1 MLAFYTTSP
10 RADLNIPNTPLT
22 AQQSAKP
29 MTMLVASKDHRLFYE
44 AYNDASD
51 IDGDGTLDIRFKP
64 HITYYGLFDSNLC
77 YTYSGSGSSG
87 LFSPNSTSTDGRCP
101 GKWSGNWLNYVTTS
115 RIDALR
121 KVLYGGH
128 REVDT
133 PDQTILRR
141 AYIPQDAHSWAK
153 EYTSPAVDGYN
164 ISDYTPLAAPRSG
177 RRHFFGNLTANAGTN
192 CSTLDTCSNLPP
204 LLSVVTNSTK
214 RVWEWA
220 SKERPVLDGSHGGS
234 RTDYTV
240 RVAVCTASFN
250 DGCKQYPNGKWKPV
264 GLLHDYGENET
275 MLFGLLT
282 GSYDRNMAGGRLRKV
297 VSSLNNEINPNDGT
311 FTANATIISTF
322 DRLRIRDYN
331 NNRTNG
337 AYRGGWVTT
346 RAPKSGEFVDWGA
359 PVAELMYEAVRYFAG
374 KNAATPEYVGNSTI
388 DRQVGLTAAAWD
400 DPYDPV
406 NSAAKAPYCA
416 RGNLLTI
423 SDINVSYDSDQLP
436 GVAPEFGS
444 GVSDALSGFNASSEA
459 DAISLHEPS
468 VPGMRFIGQVG
479 TNFDTT
485 PSPKLVGSL
494 ANIRGLA
501 PEEPTKQGSYYSAS
515 VAAFAKRTDLRP
527 SLPGR
532 QSLDTFVVALASPL
546 PRIDVPVG
554 SGRKITLVPFAKSVS
569 GASIQAAKGQYQP
582 TNQIVDFYVESI
594 ANSGAGDADPNV
606 NGGRYYAKFRINFE
620 DVEQGADH
628 DMDAI
633 VEYTVVANADGTV
646 TVTLRPTYQAGGI
659 KHRMGYI
666 ISGTNADGI
675 YLEVQDEGDE
685 TAYFLN
691 TPPGRTPGYC
701 DPPDGK
707 TDCRRLPYL
716 GGSAT
721 SLPRLDQAS
730 RTFTPG
736 TSPAASILR
745 DPLWF
750 AAKWGGY
757 VDRNGN
763 ARPDQTTEWD
773 ANGDGVPDTYFL
785 VQNPLKLRES
795 LRRTLDSIVE
805 RSAAAGNV
813 TSNSTSFSSES
824 AIFQS
829 TFNSSNWSGDLLAYS
844 ISSAGLDAAPLWRA
858 SQQVPP
864 PSDRRIFTY
873 TGGVSREFTWANL
886 SAADKL
892 LLDNSDVVDFL
903 RGIRTKEFQNGGTFR
918 NRPTDNVLGDIVH
931 SSPYFVKDTNT
942 LFVGANDGMLH
953 AFDVGTGKER
963 FAYIP
968 SAVIPRLK
976 NLSEP
981 GYLHGFYVDGDIDV
995 SRKSQTG
1002 GKNYLVATLGRGGR
1016 GLFGLDVSNPAS
1028 FGASDFEWECFF
1040 TGGTVGACNGDVDL
1054 GHMLGRPVIAK
1065 LNDGNWGAIVGNGYN
1080 SVSGKAVLYIF
1091 RLDNG
1096 TLLRK
1101 IDTLVAGDNGLASPG
1116 VFDADGNGTADYI
1129 YAGDLKGNVW
1139 KFDISGS
1146 KPSQWKV
1153 AYNTGSVPAP
1163 LFTACS
1169 SHPCSATNRQ
1179 PITAQ
1184 ITTAVND
1191 ILGDPNEGKRFIF
1204 FGTGSYF
1211 RATDPGDAQIQT
1223 WYGIIDD
1230 GAPVSGRTGLKQ
1242 RSIIESGTFDGKK
1255 VRTFSDLT
1263 DNDMT
1268 GKEGWYLD
1276 FNTETKERIVTSSK
1290 LYRFIRPALIASSII
1305 PVEDP
1310 CMPGGRGY
1318 VNVIDPFTGARVRM
1332 GILDVNNNND
1342 FTDDKLNNKEISSFD
1357 PGVGMPSEPVLV
1369 GDRLVVGG
1377 SDGTVA
1383 TVRINVGNRR
1393 TGRLSWRE
1401 IILN

>member
-1 MLAFYTTSP
+1 M
-10 RADLNIPNTPLT
+10 
-22 AQQSAKP
+22 
-29 MTMLVASKDHRLFYE
+29 
-44 AYNDASD
+44 
-51 IDGDGTLDIRFKP
+51 
-64 HITYYGLFDSNLC
+64 
-77 YTYSGSGSSG
+77 
-87 LFSPNSTSTDGRCP
+87 
-101 GKWSGNWLNYVTTS
+101 
-115 RIDALR
+115 
-121 KVLYGGH
+121 
-128 REVDT
+128 
-133 PDQTILRR
+133 
-141 AYIPQDAHSWAK
+141 
-153 EYTSPAVDGYN
+153 
-164 ISDYTPLAAPRSG
+164 
-177 RRHFFGNLTANAGTN
+177 
-192 CSTLDTCSNLPP
+192 
-204 LLSVVTNSTK
+204 
-214 RVWEWA
+214 
-220 SKERPVLDGSHGGS
+220 
-234 RTDYTV
+234 
-240 RVAVCTASFN
+240 
-250 DGCKQYPNGKWKPV
+250 
-264 GLLHDYGENET
+264 
-275 MLFGLLT
+275 
-282 GSYDRNMAGGRLRKV
+282 
-297 VSSLNNEINPNDGT
+297 
-311 FTANATIISTF
+311 
-322 DRLRIRDYN
+322 
-331 NNRTNG
+331 
-337 AYRGGWVTT
+337 
-346 RAPKSGEFVDWGA
+346 
-359 PVAELMYEAVRYFAG
+359 
-374 KNAATPEYVGNSTI
+374 
-388 DRQVGLTAAAWD
+388 
-400 DPYDPV
+400 
-406 NSAAKAPYCA
+406 
-416 RGNLLTI
+416 
-423 SDINVSYDSDQLP
+423 
-436 GVAPEFGS
+436 
-444 GVSDALSGFNASSEA
+444 
-459 DAISLHEPS
+459 
-468 VPGMRFIGQVG
+468 
-479 TNFDTT
+479 
-485 PSPKLVGSL
+485 GSL

-527 SLPGR
+527 TLQGR

-546 PRIDVPVG
+546 PRIEVPVG

-594 ANSGAGDADPNV
+594 ANSGAGDTDPGI

-633 VEYTVVANADGTV
+633 VEYTVAANADGTV
-646 TVTLRPTYQAGGI
+646 TVILRPTYQAGGI
-659 KHRMGYI
+659 QHRMGYI
-666 ISGTNADGI
+666 ISGTTADGI
-675 YLEVQDEGDE
+675 YLEVQDEADE

-707 TDCRRLPYL
+707 SDCRRLPYL
-716 GGSAT
+716 GGSST
-721 SLPRLDQAS
+721 STPRMDQAS

-763 ARPDQTTEWD
+763 ARPDLSTEWD

-824 AIFQS
+824 AVFQS

-844 ISSAGLDAAPLWRA
+844 IASAGLGAAPLWRA
-858 SQQVPP
+858 SQQVPT

-873 TGGVSREFTWANL
+873 TGGTAREFTWANL
-886 SAADKL
+886 STADKL
-892 LLDNSDVVDFL
+892 LLGNSDVVDFI
-903 RGIRTKEFQNGGTFR
+903 RGVRTKEFQNGGAFR
-918 NRPTDNVLGDIVH
+918 NRATDNVLGDIVH
-931 SSPYFVKDTNT
+931 SSPHFVKDTNT

-953 AFDVGTGKER
+953 AFDVATGKER

-976 NLSEP
+976 KLSEP
-981 GYLHGFYVDGDIDV
+981 GYLHEFYVDGDIDV
-995 SRKSQTG
+995 SRKSQTS

-1028 FGASDFEWECFF
+1028 FGAADVKWECFF

-1065 LNDGNWGAIVGNGYN
+1065 LNDGNWGVIVGNGYN
-1080 SVSGKAVLYIF
+1080 SVSGKAALYIF

-1116 VFDADGNGTADYI
+1116 VFDADDNGTVDYV
-1129 YAGDLKGNVW
+1129 YAGDLKGNAW

-1146 KPSQWKV
+1146 TPAQWKV
-1153 AYNTGSVPAP
+1153 AHSTGSVPAP

-1191 ILGDPNEGKRFIF
+1191 IQGDPNEGKRFVF

-1211 RATDPGDAQIQT
+1211 RASDPGDTQTQT
-1223 WYGIIDD
+1223 WYGIIDE
-1230 GAPVSGRTGLKQ
+1230 GTPLMGRTELKQ
-1242 RSIIESGTFDGKK
+1242 RTIIENGTFDGKK
-1255 VRTFSDLT
+1255 VRIFSELAE
-1263 DNDMT
+1263 NDMV
-1268 GKEGWYLD
+1268 GKKGWYLD
-1276 FNTETKERIVTSSK
+1276 FNTEAKERIVTSSK
-1290 LYRFIRPALIASSII
+1290 LYRFIRPALVASSII

-1332 GILDVNNNND
+1332 VIFDVNNNNN
-1342 FTDDKLNNKEISSFD
+1342 FGDDKFNNKEISSFD
-1357 PGVGMPSEPVLV
+1357 LGVGMPSEPVLV
-1369 GDRLVVGG
+1369 GDRLIVGG
-1377 SDGTVA
+1377 SDGTMASVK
-1383 TVRINVGNRR
+1383 VNVGARK

-1401 IILN
+1401 IILK